1 LALLFPGFSVE
12 DGTKKLGELNER
24 IKTSA
29 YL

>member
-1 LALLFPGFSVE
+1 LFLAFLIE

-24 IKTSA
+24 IKKSP

>member
-1 LALLFPGFSVE
+1 LWFPAFSIE

-29 YL
+29 YF